1 MIALSPSARVYLAS
15 GITDMRNYAECIDL
29 GHQDGG
35 GLQIPKGVGDVSVA
49 EIGGERDEMG
59 RAMAFGVVATL
70 LKRANREGM
79 NSETVNRKLGK
90 SATTGDGSIT
100 HDAHAAIF

>member
-29 GHQDGG
+29 GHQDAG
-35 GLQIPKGVGDVSVA
+35 GLQIPIGVGDVSVA
-49 EIGGERDEMG
+49 ELGGERDG
-59 RAMAFGVVATL
+59 MACDGIGVVATL

-79 NSETVNRKLGK
+79 NSETVNRKLRK
-90 SATTGDGSIT
+90 SATTASV
-100 HDAHAAIF
+100 HCA